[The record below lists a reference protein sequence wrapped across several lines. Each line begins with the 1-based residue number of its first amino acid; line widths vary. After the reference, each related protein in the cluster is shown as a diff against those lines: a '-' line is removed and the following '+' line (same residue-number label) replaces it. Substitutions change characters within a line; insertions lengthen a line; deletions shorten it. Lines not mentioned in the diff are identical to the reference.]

1 MPQNLNAWPWKSGA
15 RPLLRATLAGL
26 AHAAAGGCARST
38 PDAAPAPSGQADA
51 ASASAGA
58 EAGYVQPPRPTR
70 AARAGAGGV
79 TIAGLADPQD
89 RIRLSAPGGEA
100 FGGAADGA
108 GRWAITV
115 PMQGQVRLFGVAEE
129 LAGRAV
135 QAEGYVAVTPSPGQ
149 PAVLLRAGVGAQ
161 ALAPPPAHPRLTAV
175 DCDGAGWVVISGLA
189 RPGATLHL
197 TIDGGGGGDAQA
209 DGAGRFSITP
219 GAAMGAG
226 DHVAVLQSG
235 GDLERL
241 MFTIDAPT
249 PVSGAPFRG
258 RRQADRWRI
267 DWATPGGGL
276 QTTYVLD

>member
-1 MPQNLNAWPWKSGA
+1 MQQNLRAWPRKSGGRGLLGA
-15 RPLLRATLAGL
+15 PLASLAL
-26 AHAAAGGCARST
+26 AMVCGCT
-38 PDAAPAPSGQADA
+38 PSPPDGAPAPSGQAA
-51 ASASAGA
+51 ANASAGA
-58 EAGYVQPPRPTR
+58 EAGYVEPPRVTR
-70 AARAGAGGV
+70 AARAGSDGV
-79 TIAGLADPQD
+79 TIAGLADPQA
-89 RIRLSAPGGEA
+89 RIRLSTPKGEA
-100 FGGAADGA
+100 FGGAADDA
-108 GRWAITV
+108 GHWAITV
-115 PMQGQVRLFGVAEE
+115 PASSEVRLFGVAEE

-149 PAVLLRAGVGAQ
+149 AALLLRAGVGAQ
-161 ALAPPPAHPRLTAV
+161 ALAPPPAHPHLTSV

-189 RPGATLHL
+189 RPGVTLHL

-226 DHVAVLQSG
+226 DHVAVIQSG
-235 GDLERL
+235 SDMERL

-249 PVSGAPFRG
+249 PSAGSPFHG
-258 RRQADRWRI
+258 QRQADRWRI